1 MNITASE
8 NTNKNGHKEES
19 TFSFAETIA
28 KTPLSE
34 MNQEESSSD
43 DDSDEEMLPIFAG
56 KLSQKM
62 KNSDFVRS
70 LQAITD
76 EATPFDLLDSCK
88 EQGNEHYKKAI
99 VCLKDIICIS
109 PIYLGIVLFNAY
121 PKKNLQTQYIYTH
134 TSIHFSFLPLSY
146 KINNFISSTKHLIIC
161 SITWYNV
168 YHWYLWYNILWTS

>member
-8 NTNKNGHKEES
+8 NTNKNGHEEES

-34 MNQEESSSD
+34 MNQEEDSSD
-43 DDSDEEMLPIFAG
+43 DDSDEEMLPIFAN
-56 KLSQKM
+56 KISQKM

-99 VCLKDIICIS
+99 VCLKDND
-109 PIYLGIVLFNAY
+109 VLTD
-121 PKKNLQTQYIYTH
+121 PKKKRKISLSSKNGNT
-134 TSIHFSFLPLSY
+134 FLY
-146 KINNFISSTKHLIIC
+146 GWCHG
-161 SITWYNV
+161 
-168 YHWYLWYNILWTS
+168 

>member
-8 NTNKNGHKEES
+8 NTNKNGHEEES

-43 DDSDEEMLPIFAG
+43 DDSDEEMLPIFAD

-76 EATPFDLLDSCK
+76 EATPFDLLIHVK
-88 EQGNEHYKKAI
+88 NKGMNIIKK
-99 VCLKDIICIS
+99 L
-109 PIYLGIVLFNAY
+109 LF
-121 PKKNLQTQYIYTH
+121 
-134 TSIHFSFLPLSY
+134 
-146 KINNFISSTKHLIIC
+146 
-161 SITWYNV
+161 V
-168 YHWYLWYNILWTS
+168 